1 MDFTARR
8 VVSSPG
14 RETVDDGGAWLGT
27 TAAVWHYPAEASEPG
42 PSAASQAPARRLLL
56 IHGFRGDHHGMALIV
71 DALPEFEV
79 FVPDLPGFGATP
91 PLQRA
96 TSDAADSLPGKH
108 GPAEQGPSKQ
118 GPGKQGP
125 AKHTLDAYAGF
136 VEALAEALEL
146 GAGDVLVGH
155 SFGSII
161 VAAHAAQ
168 TNPAAHAAQTNP
180 AAPPQEPRRWAGLG
194 LLAPISNDIFTGR
207 LLPGAAAVD
216 LYYRASQWLPERL
229 ALALLRSPLAQAVTN
244 ASMIVTREPDQVAY
258 IRDQHRQHFSGYADP
273 HTLLQAYWAS
283 SRHTVTE
290 FADRLEL
297 PVLLAPGAKDQLST
311 PAGQRRLRAMIP
323 RAHTEVLCETG
334 HLLHY
339 EKPAQAARALRRFI
353 STLD

>member
-1 MDFTARR
+1 MDFAAPK

-14 RETVDDGGAWLGT
+14 RKTDDDGARLSA
-27 TAAVWHYPAEASEPG
+27 TAAVWHYPAQSVPG
-42 PSAASQAPARRLLL
+42 STAVSQAPARRLLL

-79 FVPDLPGFGATP
+79 FVPDLAGFGATP
-91 PLQRA
+91 PLRRA
-96 TSDAADSLPGKH
+96 AGAAAGALPDQQVL
-108 GPAEQGPSKQ
+108 AE
-118 GPGKQGP
+118 
-125 AKHTLDAYAGF
+125 HTLGAYARF

-146 GAGDVLVGH
+146 GAADVLVGH

-168 TNPAAHAAQTNP
+168 TGPTAHAAQTSP
-180 AAPPQEPRRWAGLG
+180 ATHSPQPRRWAGLA
-194 LLAPISNDIFTGR
+194 LFAPISNDIFTGS

-216 LYYRASQWLPERL
+216 LYYRASRWLPER
-229 ALALLRSPLAQAVTN
+229 AAQALLRSSLAQAVTN
-244 ASMIVTREPDQVAY
+244 VSMIVTRDPDQVAY

-297 PVLLAPGAKDQLST
+297 PVLLAPGAQDQLST
-311 PAGQRRLRAMIP
+311 PAGQRRLRRMIP
-323 RAHTEVLCETG
+323 GAHTEVLCETG

-353 STLD
+353 SSLD